1 MAKKR
6 SARVKHKTL
15 KLSPHNYSQQQVYIY
30 IAVAIAVGL
39 VLGYLLKDQAIA
51 VLGVST
57 Y

>member
-6 SARVKHKTL
+6 NARVKHKTL